1 MNLYIYTLNIYQ
13 IADIFTKDA
22 YGLIALIV
30 VVMGLAGF
38 FAFKSWITSKRI
50 NLDVE
55 DNRFGFCLR
64 ANFPVDTGNN
74 GKVIPN
80 IMKTL
85 PFNQTPI
92 RENLS
97 ELQ

>member
-1 MNLYIYTLNIYQ
+1 
-13 IADIFTKDA
+13 
-22 YGLIALIV
+22 
-30 VVMGLAGF
+30 
-38 FAFKSWITSKRI
+38 
-50 NLDVE
+50 
-55 DNRFGFCLR
+55 
-64 ANFPVDTGNN
+64 VDTGNN